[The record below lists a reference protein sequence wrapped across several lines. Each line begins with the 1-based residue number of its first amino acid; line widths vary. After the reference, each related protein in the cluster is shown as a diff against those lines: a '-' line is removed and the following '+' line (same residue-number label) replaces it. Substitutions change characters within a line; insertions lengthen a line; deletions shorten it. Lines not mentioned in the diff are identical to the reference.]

1 MDLIK
6 GCRLTSLI
14 DMNVKKKWLQPILQ
28 WKLWALPLVASLFL
42 IILSQYNF
50 LTFHT
55 LAELFA
61 IIISFI
67 MFSLAWATYDFSK
80 NLVLLFLACGYLW
93 IGSLDLLHMMVYKG
107 MNLFVQD
114 NGNIG
119 VQFWLGARYSEALLL
134 FLAPILAPKEFNKYS
149 LVMFFGCSAFCITMI
164 IYLGLFPVGFV
175 DGIGLTPFKVY
186 SEYTIVGILS
196 LALFSVF
203 RYGYTISHEEK
214 ILIATSIIL
223 TMCAELAF
231 TFYVDVYG
239 VSNIVGHTFK
249 LFSYWLIFHAIILS
263 NLKSPYAALHKS
275 KEKLSIALSD
285 ANRANQAKSEFLASM
300 SHDLRTP
307 LNAII
312 GFSDIMRTNAF
323 GPIGNKKY
331 EEYATDI
338 HDSGTLLIS
347 LVNDILDL
355 SKIESGKYELSEK
368 QLNIPDLIQ
377 HSVRQ
382 LSKMAEASG
391 HTITTDIPANMPDLF
406 GDERVMMQILN
417 NIISNA
423 IKFTPENGEITIHA
437 TVNTDNCTSISV
449 ADTGVGMSA
458 DEIGKALKL
467 FEQVDSSLARKHEG
481 SGLGLYLCTNFMEL
495 FGGALEVQSEV
506 NQGTTVTLTFPAE
519 RTLPS

>member
-1 MDLIK
+1 MS
-6 GCRLTSLI
+6 SLI
-14 DMNVKKKWLQPILQ
+14 DMNINKKWLQPILQ
-28 WKLWALPLVASLFL
+28 WKLWALPTVMSFFL
-42 IILSQYNF
+42 IIIAQYNF

-80 NLVLLFLACGYLW
+80 NLVLIFLACGYLW
-93 IGSLDLLHMMVYKG
+93 IGALDMLHMLVYKG
-107 MNLFVQD
+107 MNLFTQD
-114 NGNIG
+114 TGNLG

-134 FLAPILAPKEFNKYS
+134 LTAPILAPKAFNKHS
-149 LVMFFGCSAFCITMI
+149 LIIFFGAIAFSISLLI
-164 IYLGLFPVGFV
+164 FFDLFPIGFI
-175 DGIGLTPFKVY
+175 DGTGLTPFKIY
-186 SEYTIVGILS
+186 SEYVIDCILI

-203 RYGYTISHEEK
+203 RFGYTISHEEK
-214 ILIATSIIL
+214 VLIATSIIL

-239 VSNIVGHTFK
+239 IANIVGHTFK

-263 NLKSPYAALHKS
+263 NLKAPYAALHKS
-275 KEKLSIALSD
+275 SQKLSIALFD
-285 ANRANQAKSEFLASM
+285 ANRANKAKSDFLANM

-323 GPIGNKKY
+323 GPLGNKQY

-355 SKIESGKYELSEK
+355 SKIESGKYILAEK

-377 HSVRQ
+377 HSIRQ
-382 LSKMAEASG
+382 LSIMAEASD
-391 HTITTDIPANMPDLF
+391 HTLTTDISANMPDMR

-417 NIISNA
+417 NLISNA
-423 IKFTPENGEITIHA
+423 IKFTPENGEITILA
-437 TVNTDNCTSISV
+437 TVNADNCITISV

-458 DEIGKALKL
+458 DEITKALKL
-467 FEQVDSSLARKHEG
+467 FEQVDSSLARKYEG
-481 SGLGLYLCTNFMEL
+481 SGLGLYLCSNFMEL
-495 FGGALEVQSEV
+495 FGGTLEVQSEV
-506 NQGTTVTLTFPAE
+506 DHGTTVTLTFPAE
-519 RTLPS
+519 RTLPA